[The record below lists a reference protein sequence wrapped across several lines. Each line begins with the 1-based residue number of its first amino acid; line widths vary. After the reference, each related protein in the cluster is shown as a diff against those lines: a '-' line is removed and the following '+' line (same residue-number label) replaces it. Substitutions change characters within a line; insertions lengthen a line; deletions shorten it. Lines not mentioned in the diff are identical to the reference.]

1 MSFDTFDNP
10 MNNDDA
16 RTQDGDMGDAPADFL
31 QSLTQ
36 SESDVAPVTAKP
48 KKSVRQKQKRSA
60 IVLDATVLKFNAD

>member
-16 RTQDGDMGDAPADFL
+16 RPQDGDAPADFL

-60 IVLDATVLKFNAD
+60 IVLDATVLKVNAD